1 MNLESAA
8 ERDPGEGLRLIEPAY
23 PTPTLSRWERELTI
37 DVASLAEQGGDQ

>member
-23 PTPTLSRWERELTI
+23 PAPTLSRWERELTI